1 MYNGIINIYKE
12 QGYTSFDVVA
22 LLRKILHQKKIGH
35 TGTLDPMAEGVLVVC
50 LGNATKLC
58 EILTADTKEYETVL
72 KLGECS
78 DTDDCTGKI
87 SVRSGFEIP
96 TEEAIR
102 KTVMSYLGT
111 YEQKVPEYAAVKVNG
126 RKLYEYAREGLDVPE
141 VYKEITVYS
150 LDILEIDYP
159 YVRINVVCSKGTY
172 IRSLCRD
179 IGEALG
185 TGGLMESLLRRQTG
199 GFKLSESK
207 KLDEVRSLSEEG
219 RLDEIVLP
227 IEALIGDWP
236 AADISEKGIKYLT
249 NGNKLLSDD
258 LLFRSSADE
267 KKAMEGMIFR
277 VYFDDKLYALYK
289 YDDDKKAFLNYK
301 MLSRVEE

>member
-96 TEEAIR
+96 TEETIR
-102 KTVMSYLGT
+102 NTVMSYLGT

-126 RKLYEYAREGLDVPE
+126 RKLYEYAREGLAVPE

-267 KKAMEGMIFR
+267 KKVMEGMIFR